1 MRVSHKL
8 VSHQLVQL
16 VDPMP
21 MLAPFIFQGIKRA
34 LFPQYLIMGSKMQSL
49 NFLKLRMPNSPSKI
63 TESTTSNQQQ
73 MPNKINFSSLNEE
86 NERITNSLSPPEN
99 NKNIIL
105 NNSTTSPPHL
115 KEEDSSPPPHL

>member
-1 MRVSHKL
+1 
-8 VSHQLVQL
+8 
-16 VDPMP
+16 
-21 MLAPFIFQGIKRA
+21 
-34 LFPQYLIMGSKMQSL
+34 
-49 NFLKLRMPNSPSKI
+49 MPNSPSKI

-115 KEEDSSPPPHL
+115 KEEDSSPPPHLVFLVNILKNLLIKIIYIY